1 MLSYPEF
8 QEKTVVMVFTTQGQ
22 KFSFLNDNVVVK
34 NNDNEVILQTTCHRM
49 LALWIVGSGTFT
61 TGLLERSKKF
71 GFPVLHLSQNLKLI
85 GAWNAP
91 TEGNFLLRKKQYTF
105 GGLDIAKH
113 LIKNKIYNQQEVLK
127 SIRQKNELCKAAIE
141 NLTLYQSRIADVED
155 LTSLLGI
162 EGVASK
168 VYFGAW
174 FETLGWQG
182 RKPRVKHNPMNV
194 LLDMGYT
201 YLFYFVENMLH
212 LYGFD
217 VYKGVYHTN
226 FYKRKSLVCDLVEPF
241 RCIIDKAI
249 KNAYGL
255 GQVKDEDFV
264 HLKGQYS
271 LSYARSKHYSR
282 IFLKAILEH
291 KADVFLYCQQ
301 YYRAFIQQK
310 DIAQYPVFQIN
321 NTKN

>member
-22 KFSFLNDNVVVK
+22 KFSFLNDNLIVK
-34 NNDNEVILQTTCHRM
+34 NNDDEVILQTTCHRM

-71 GFPVLHLSQNLKLI
+71 GFPILYLSQNLKLI

-91 TEGNFLLRKKQYTF
+91 TEGNFLLRKKQYIYE
-105 GGLDIAKH
+105 GLTIAKH
-113 LIKNKIYNQQEVLK
+113 IIKNKIYNQQAILK
-127 SIRQKNELCKAAIE
+127 TIRKKNELCKIAID
-141 NLTLYQSRIADVED
+141 NLNQYQMEIDKLD
-155 LTSLLGI
+155 NLTSLLGI

-168 VYFGAW
+168 VYFGVW
-174 FETLGWQG
+174 FETLNWEG
-182 RKPRVKHNPMNV
+182 RKPRVKHNPLNL
-194 LLDMGYT
+194 LLDLGYT

-226 FYKRKSLVCDLVEPF
+226 FYKRKSLVCDIVEPF

-255 GQVKDEDFV
+255 GQVKEDDFTL
-264 HLKGQYS
+264 LKGQYS

-282 IFLKAILEH
+282 IFLKAILEY
-291 KADVFLYCQQ
+291 KADIFLYCQQ
-301 YYRAFIQQK
+301 YYRVFIQQK
-310 DIAQYPVFQIN
+310 DINQYPIFNIDNPKQ
-321 NTKN
+321 